1 MVLNVRLRDEATF
14 AAYHEAS
21 NAEAVRCLAAL
32 GKRNQGPDAGHR
44 QVYLW
49 GACATG
55 KSHLLQALCHE
66 FSRPEEGRSV
76 YLPLREFDES
86 DVDILKG
93 LGELELVCID
103 DLDAVI
109 HHASWVRELFNL
121 INALHQAGHLLVL
134 ASRQNPSYFKDV
146 LPDLISRFL
155 GGPVFKLH
163 ALDDVGKLG
172 ALRVHAKQRGMSLS
186 DEAGRYLLNYC
197 PRDLVSLLNLLDRLD
212 VSSLA
217 AKRRLTVPFIKS
229 VLQA

>member
-1 MVLNVRLRDEATF
+1 
-14 AAYHEAS
+14 
-21 NAEAVRCLAAL
+21 
-32 GKRNQGPDAGHR
+32 
-44 QVYLW
+44 
-49 GACATG
+49 
-55 KSHLLQALCHE
+55 
-66 FSRPEEGRSV
+66 
-76 YLPLREFDES
+76 
-86 DVDILKG
+86 
-93 LGELELVCID
+93 
-103 DLDAVI
+103 
-109 HHASWVRELFNL
+109 
-121 INALHQAGHLLVL
+121 VL

-229 VLQA
+229 VL